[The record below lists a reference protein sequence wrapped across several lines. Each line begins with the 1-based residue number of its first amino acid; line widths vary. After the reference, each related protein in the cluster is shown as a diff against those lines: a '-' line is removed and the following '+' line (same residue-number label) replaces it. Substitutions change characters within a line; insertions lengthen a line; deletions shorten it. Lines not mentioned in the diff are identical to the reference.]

1 MIKTDRPNLSPEAK
15 AMIGKFVRIQEEKY
29 GPDWKNKLAAEMA
42 AKTAPVLEAFIRL
55 QKTRPAR

>member
-15 AMIGKFVRIQEEKY
+15 ALIGKFVAIQIEKY
-29 GPDWKNKLAAEMA
+29 GPDWKAKLAKEMA
-42 AKTAPVLEAFIRL
+42 AQTVPVMEAFIRL